1 MNRTYIQFL
10 VCLTLVFLS
19 TGCEDNWLD
28 EQSSNQLTAEEQFET
43 AEGFKDAL
51 IGSYIGLTAQEL
63 YGKDLSWNMVDLLSQ
78 QYAGLPVTAQYA
90 GMQQFQYETLRANGQ
105 IEATWSKAYNTIANV
120 NLALE
125 MTEKN
130 QAVLGSI
137 DYALIR
143 GELLGLRVFLH
154 FDMMRLFNPGN
165 LKDRP
170 ELLNEYAIPYVTTFD
185 KNIKSQLSFT
195 ETFKLMEADLQEALT
210 LLEEDPVVSEEPVSY
225 YAEVNR
231 DGFYDSREQRMNYY
245 AVKALFARVLQWQGK
260 QDEAAIVAQEVIDDS
275 FAMLIDADSHPV
287 ATDRIFYQEV
297 LFMIDV
303 EGLADIINTLLS
315 ATDLDTA
322 NPNTLYYTSN
332 YVDET
337 FETDNVNVGIPDVR
351 FNTLMV
357 TQSRGVVNRK
367 LFQNYQ
373 EEDPQFNQIPIIKIP
388 EMYYIAAEAYAKGS
402 QLDLA
407 ISLLNTVRSSRG
419 IIEQIP
425 DDASQEDVLLEVEK
439 EYHKEFLSEG
449 QWFYY
454 LKRNGITEIPG
465 VFDNTIT
472 IDDQQYV
479 LPYPDN
485 EVEFGNRN

>member
-1 MNRTYIQFL
+1 MEQIYIIFL
-10 VCLTLVFLS
+10 ICLSLVFFS

-28 EQSSNQLTAEEQFET
+28 EQSSNQLTAEKQFET
-43 AEGFKDAL
+43 TDGFKDAL

-78 QYAGLPVTAQYA
+78 QYAALPVQAQYA
-90 GMQQFQYETLRANGQ
+90 GIQQFQYETLRSTNQ

-130 QAVLGSI
+130 RSVLGDI
-137 DYALIR
+137 DYAIIR

-154 FDMMRLFNPGN
+154 FDMMRLFNKGN
-165 LKDRP
+165 LENRP
-170 ELLNEYAIPYVTTFD
+170 ELLQDFAIPYVTTFD
-185 KNIKSQLSFT
+185 KTIKPQLSFT
-195 ETFKLMEADLQEALT
+195 ETFQLMEADIQEALT
-210 LLEEDPVVSEEPVSY
+210 LLEDDPVVSGEENSY

-231 DGFYDSREQRMNYY
+231 DGFYDSRQQRMNYF
-245 AVKALFARVLQWQGK
+245 AIKALWARVLQWQGK
-260 QDEAAIVAQEVIDDS
+260 QAEAAVVAQEVIEDS
-275 FAMLIDADSHPV
+275 FTMLIESESHPV
-287 ATDRIFYQEV
+287 SSDRIFYKEV

-303 EGLADIINTLLS
+303 DGLAEINQLL
-315 ATDLDTA
+315 TA
-322 NPNTLYYTSN
+322 EGDNANYDALYYTTN
-332 YVDET
+332 YIDDT
-337 FETDNVNVGIPDVR
+337 FETDNINVGIPDVR

-357 TQSRGVVNRK
+357 TQARGVVNRK

-373 EEDPQFNQIPIIKIP
+373 EDAPQFNQIPLIKLP
-388 EMYYIAAEAYAKGS
+388 EMYYIAAEAYAKGN

-407 ISLLNTVRSSRG
+407 IDLLNTVRNSRG
-419 IIEQIP
+419 IIEDISE
-425 DDASQEDVLLEVEK
+425 DASQEEVLLEVKK

-454 LKRNGITEIPG
+454 LKRNGITDIPG
-465 VFDNTIT
+465 VFDNTII
-472 IDDQQYV
+472 IDDEEYV

>member
-1 MNRTYIQFL
+1 MNRTYIKFL
-10 VCLTLVFLS
+10 VCIALVFLAAA
-19 TGCEDNWLD
+19 CEDNWLD
-28 EQSSNQLTAEEQFET
+28 EQSSTQLTAEEQFET
-43 AEGFKDAL
+43 RDGFKDAL
-51 IGSYIGLTAQEL
+51 IGSYIGITAQEL

-78 QYAGLPVTAQYA
+78 QYAALPVQAQYA
-90 GMQQFQYETLRANGQ
+90 GMQQFQYETLRSTNQ

-130 QAVLGSI
+130 RSILGDI
-137 DYALIR
+137 DYSIIR
-143 GELLGLRVFLH
+143 GELLGLRVLLH
-154 FDMMRLFNPGN
+154 FDMMRLFNTGN
-165 LKDRP
+165 LENQP
-170 ELLNEYAIPYVTTFD
+170 EFLKEFAIPYVTTFD
-185 KNIKSQLSFT
+185 KNIKPQFNFT
-195 ETFKLMEADLQEALT
+195 ETFELMETDLQEALT
-210 LLEEDPVVSEEPVSY
+210 LLREDPVFSDKPADY

-231 DGFYDSREQRMNYY
+231 DGFYDSRQQRMNYY
-245 AVKALFARVLQWQGK
+245 AVKGLQARILQWQGK
-260 QDEAAIVAQEVIDDS
+260 QAEAGAAAKEVIDNS
-275 FAMLIDADSHPV
+275 FAMLISSDSHPV
-287 ATDRIFYQEV
+287 ATDRIFYQEI
-297 LFMIDV
+297 LFMVDV
-303 EGLADIINTLLS
+303 DGLVEINQLLTAEGDN
-315 ATDLDTA
+315 A
-322 NPNTLYYTSN
+322 NYDALYYTTN
-332 YVDET
+332 YVNDT
-337 FETDNVNVGIPDVR
+337 FETDNINVGIPDVR

-357 TQSRGVVNRK
+357 TQARGVVNRK

-373 EEDPQFNQIPIIKIP
+373 EEDPLFNQIPIIKLP
-388 EMYYIAAEAYAKGS
+388 EMYYIAAEAYTKGN

-407 ISLLNTVRSSRG
+407 ITLLNNVRSSRG

-439 EYHKEFLSEG
+439 EYRKEFLSEG

-472 IDDQQYV
+472 IDNEEYI